1 MFDFL
6 TRKKYSSL
14 SDEDLILLYKK
25 EKSNLIMDNIY
36 KRYGHLLLA
45 IAFKYVRN
53 REEAQDIVMNLFEK
67 LGDKITKHDIQNFKS
82 WLHATIKNECFM
94 HLRKTKKINSTSTIE
109 NLENIVSEL
118 DSEEF
123 YQTKEKVFNELESS
137 LSELK
142 NEQRKSVELFYLEN
156 KSYVEIAEI
165 LNISLNNVKS
175 AIQNGK
181 RMLKLKMENKGVNL
195 TEL

>member
-45 IAFKYVRN
+45 IAIKYVRN

-67 LGDKITKHDIQNFKS
+67 LGDKIAKHDIQNFKS
-82 WLHATIKNECFM
+82 WLHTTLKNECLM
-94 HLRKTKKINSTSTIE
+94 HLRKMKKINSTTTIE
-109 NLENIVSEL
+109 NLENVVSEL

-123 YQTKEKVFNELESS
+123 YQTKEKVFNQLESS
-137 LSELK
+137 LAELK

>member
-1 MFDFL
+1 LFDFL

-45 IAFKYVRN
+45 IAIKYIRN

-67 LGDKITKHDIQNFKS
+67 LGDKIAKHDIQNFKS
-82 WLHATIKNECFM
+82 WLHSTLKNECLM
-94 HLRKTKKINSTSTIE
+94 HLRKTKKINSTATIE
-109 NLENIVSEL
+109 NLENIVSES

-123 YQTKEKVFNELESS
+123 YQTKEKVFNQLESS
-137 LSELK
+137 LAELK

>member
-1 MFDFL
+1 LFDFL

-45 IAFKYVRN
+45 IAIKYVRN

-67 LGDKITKHDIQNFKS
+67 LGDKIAKHDIQNFKS
-82 WLHATIKNECFM
+82 WLHTTLKNECLM
-94 HLRKTKKINSTSTIE
+94 HLRKMKKINSTSTIE
-109 NLENIVSEL
+109 NLENVVSESE
-118 DSEEF
+118 SEEF
-123 YQTKEKVFNELESS
+123 YKTKEKVFNQLESS
-137 LSELK
+137 LAELK

>member
-45 IAFKYVRN
+45 IAIKYVRN

-67 LGDKITKHDIQNFKS
+67 LGDKIAKHDIQNFKS
-82 WLHATIKNECFM
+82 WLHTTLKNECLM
-94 HLRKTKKINSTSTIE
+94 HLRKTKKINSTTTIE

-123 YQTKEKVFNELESS
+123 YQTKEKVFNQLESS
-137 LSELK
+137 LAELK

>member
-45 IAFKYVRN
+45 IAIKYVRN

-67 LGDKITKHDIQNFKS
+67 LGDKIAKHEIQNFKS
-82 WLHATIKNECFM
+82 WLHTTLKNECLM
-94 HLRKTKKINSTSTIE
+94 HLRKMKKINSTSTIE
-109 NLENIVSEL
+109 NLENVVSE
-118 DSEEF
+118 SEEF
-123 YQTKEKVFNELESS
+123 YKTKEKVFNQLESS
-137 LSELK
+137 LAELK
-142 NEQRKSVELFYLEN
+142 NEQRKSVELFYLDN

>member
-45 IAFKYVRN
+45 IAIKYVRN

-67 LGDKITKHDIQNFKS
+67 LGDKIAKHDIQNFKS
-82 WLHATIKNECFM
+82 WLHSTLKNECLM
-94 HLRKTKKINSTSTIE
+94 HLRKMKKINSTTTIE
-109 NLENIVSEL
+109 NLENVVSEL

-123 YQTKEKVFNELESS
+123 YQTKEKVFNQLESS
-137 LSELK
+137 LAELK

>member
-45 IAFKYVRN
+45 IAIKYIRN

-67 LGDKITKHDIQNFKS
+67 LGDKIAKHDIQNFKS
-82 WLHATIKNECFM
+82 WLHTTLKNECLM
-94 HLRKTKKINSTSTIE
+94 HLRKTKKINSTTTIE
-109 NLENIVSEL
+109 NLENIVSES

-123 YQTKEKVFNELESS
+123 YQTKEKVFKQLESS
-137 LSELK
+137 LAELK

>member
-45 IAFKYVRN
+45 IAIKYVRN

-67 LGDKITKHDIQNFKS
+67 LGDKIAKHDIQNFKS
-82 WLHATIKNECFM
+82 WLHTTLKNECLM
-94 HLRKTKKINSTSTIE
+94 HLRKTKKINSTATIE
-109 NLENIVSEL
+109 NLENIVSES

-123 YQTKEKVFNELESS
+123 YQTKEKVFNQLESS
-137 LSELK
+137 LAELK

>member
-45 IAFKYVRN
+45 IAIKYVRN
-53 REEAQDIVMNLFEK
+53 REEAQDIVMHLFEK
-67 LGDKITKHDIQNFKS
+67 LGDKIAKHDIQNFKS
-82 WLHATIKNECFM
+82 WLHSTLKNECLM
-94 HLRKTKKINSTSTIE
+94 HLRKMKKINSTTTIE
-109 NLENIVSEL
+109 NLENIVSES

-123 YQTKEKVFNELESS
+123 YQTKEKVFNQLESS
-137 LSELK
+137 LAELK

>member
-36 KRYGHLLLA
+36 KRYGNLLLA
-45 IAFKYVRN
+45 IAIKYIRN

-67 LGDKITKHDIQNFKS
+67 LGDKIAKHDIQNFKS
-82 WLHATIKNECFM
+82 WLHTTLKNECLM
-94 HLRKTKKINSTSTIE
+94 HLRKTKKINSTTTIE

>member
-45 IAFKYVRN
+45 IAIKYIRN

-67 LGDKITKHDIQNFKS
+67 LGDKIAKHDIQNFKS
-82 WLHATIKNECFM
+82 WLHTTLKNECLM

-109 NLENIVSEL
+109 NLENVVSESV
-118 DSEEF
+118 SEEF
-123 YQTKEKVFNELESS
+123 YQTKEKVFNQLELS
-137 LSELK
+137 LAELK

>member
-45 IAFKYVRN
+45 IAIKYVRN
-53 REEAQDIVMNLFEK
+53 REEAQDIVMHLFEK
-67 LGDKITKHDIQNFKS
+67 LGDKIAKHDIQNFKS
-82 WLHATIKNECFM
+82 WLHSTLKNECLM
-94 HLRKTKKINSTSTIE
+94 HLRKMKKINSTTTIE
-109 NLENIVSEL
+109 NLDNVFSES

-123 YQTKEKVFNELESS
+123 YKTKEKVFNQLESS
-137 LSELK
+137 LAELK

>member
-36 KRYGHLLLA
+36 KRYGNLLLA
-45 IAFKYVRN
+45 IAIKYIRN

-67 LGDKITKHDIQNFKS
+67 LGDKIAKHDIQNFKS
-82 WLHATIKNECFM
+82 WLHSTLKNECLM
-94 HLRKTKKINSTSTIE
+94 HLRKMKKINSTTTIE
-109 NLENIVSEL
+109 NLENVVSEL

-123 YQTKEKVFNELESS
+123 YQTKEKVFNQLESS
-137 LSELK
+137 LAELK

>member
-45 IAFKYVRN
+45 IAIKYIRN

-67 LGDKITKHDIQNFKS
+67 LGDKIAKHDIQNFKS
-82 WLHATIKNECFM
+82 WLHTTLKNECLM
-94 HLRKTKKINSTSTIE
+94 HLRKTKKINSTATIE
-109 NLENIVSEL
+109 NLENIVSES

-123 YQTKEKVFNELESS
+123 YQTKEKVFNQLESS
-137 LSELK
+137 LAELK

>member
-1 MFDFL
+1 LFDFL

-45 IAFKYVRN
+45 IAIKYVRN

-67 LGDKITKHDIQNFKS
+67 LGDKIAKHDIQNFKS
-82 WLHATIKNECFM
+82 WLHTTLKNECLM
-94 HLRKTKKINSTSTIE
+94 HLRKTKKINSTTTIE
-109 NLENIVSEL
+109 NLEDVVSES

-123 YQTKEKVFNELESS
+123 YNTKEKVFNQLESS
-137 LSELK
+137 LAELK

-181 RMLKLKMENKGVNL
+181 RMLKLKMENKGINL

>member
-1 MFDFL
+1 
-6 TRKKYSSL
+6 
-14 SDEDLILLYKK
+14 
-25 EKSNLIMDNIY
+25 MDNIY

-45 IAFKYVRN
+45 IAIKYIRN

-67 LGDKITKHDIQNFKS
+67 LGDKIAKHDIQNFKS
-82 WLHATIKNECFM
+82 WLHSTLKNECLM
-94 HLRKTKKINSTSTIE
+94 HLRKTKKINSTATIE
-109 NLENIVSEL
+109 NLENIVSES

-123 YQTKEKVFNELESS
+123 YQTKEKVFNQLESS
-137 LSELK
+137 LAELK

>member
-6 TRKKYSSL
+6 TRKKYNSL

-36 KRYGHLLLA
+36 KRYGHILLA
-45 IAFKYVRN
+45 IAIKYVRN

-67 LGDKITKHDIQNFKS
+67 LGDKIAKHDIQNFKS
-82 WLHATIKNECFM
+82 WLHTTLKNECLM
-94 HLRKTKKINSTSTIE
+94 HLRKMKKINSTTTIE
-109 NLENIVSEL
+109 NLENVVSEL

-123 YQTKEKVFNELESS
+123 YQTKEKVFNQLESS
-137 LSELK
+137 LAELK

>member
-45 IAFKYVRN
+45 IAIKYVRN

-67 LGDKITKHDIQNFKS
+67 LGDKIAKHDIQNFKS
-82 WLHATIKNECFM
+82 WLHTILKNECLM
-94 HLRKTKKINSTSTIE
+94 HLRKTKKINSTTTIE
-109 NLENIVSEL
+109 NLENVVSEL

-123 YQTKEKVFNELESS
+123 YQTKEKVFNQLESS
-137 LSELK
+137 LAELK

>member
-45 IAFKYVRN
+45 IAIKYIRN

-67 LGDKITKHDIQNFKS
+67 LGDKIAKHDIQNFKS
-82 WLHATIKNECFM
+82 WLHTTLKNECLM
-94 HLRKTKKINSTSTIE
+94 HLRKTKKINSTTTIE
-109 NLENIVSEL
+109 NLEDVVSES

-123 YQTKEKVFNELESS
+123 YQTKEKVFNQLESS
-137 LSELK
+137 LAELK

>member
-1 MFDFL
+1 LFDFL

-36 KRYGHLLLA
+36 KRYGNLLLA
-45 IAFKYVRN
+45 IAIKYIRN

-67 LGDKITKHDIQNFKS
+67 LGDKIAKHDIQNFKS
-82 WLHATIKNECFM
+82 WLHTTLKNECLM
-94 HLRKTKKINSTSTIE
+94 HLRKTKKINSTTTIE

>member
-45 IAFKYVRN
+45 IAIKYIRN

-67 LGDKITKHDIQNFKS
+67 LGDKIAKHDIQNFKS
-82 WLHATIKNECFM
+82 WLHSTLKNECLM
-94 HLRKTKKINSTSTIE
+94 HLRKTKKINSTATIE
-109 NLENIVSEL
+109 NLENIVSES

-123 YQTKEKVFNELESS
+123 YQTKEKVFNQLESS
-137 LSELK
+137 LAELK

>member
-1 MFDFL
+1 LFDFL

-45 IAFKYVRN
+45 IAIKYIRN

-67 LGDKITKHDIQNFKS
+67 LGDKIAKHDIQNFKS
-82 WLHATIKNECFM
+82 WLHSTLKNECLM
-94 HLRKTKKINSTSTIE
+94 HLRKMKKINSTTTIE
-109 NLENIVSEL
+109 NLENVVSES

-123 YQTKEKVFNELESS
+123 YQTKEKVFNQLESS
-137 LSELK
+137 LAELK

>member
-1 MFDFL
+1 LFDFL

-45 IAFKYVRN
+45 VAIKYVRN
-53 REEAQDIVMNLFEK
+53 REEAKDIVMNLFEK
-67 LGDKITKHDIQNFKS
+67 LGDKIAKHDIQNFKS
-82 WLHATIKNECFM
+82 WLHSTLKNECLM
-94 HLRKTKKINSTSTIE
+94 HLRKMKKINSTTTIE
-109 NLENIVSEL
+109 NLENIVSES

-123 YQTKEKVFNELESS
+123 YQTKEKVFNQLESS
-137 LSELK
+137 LAELK

>member
-45 IAFKYVRN
+45 IAIKYIRN

-67 LGDKITKHDIQNFKS
+67 LGDKIAKHDIQNFKS
-82 WLHATIKNECFM
+82 WLHTTLKNECLM
-94 HLRKTKKINSTSTIE
+94 HLRKTKKINSTATIE

-123 YQTKEKVFNELESS
+123 YQTKEKVFNQLESS
-137 LSELK
+137 LAELK

>member
-45 IAFKYVRN
+45 IAIKYVRN

-67 LGDKITKHDIQNFKS
+67 LGDKIAKHDIQNFKS
-82 WLHATIKNECFM
+82 WLHTTLKNECLM
-94 HLRKTKKINSTSTIE
+94 HLRKTKKINSTTTIE
-109 NLENIVSEL
+109 NLEDVVSES

-123 YQTKEKVFNELESS
+123 YNTKEKVFNQLESS
-137 LSELK
+137 LAELK

-181 RMLKLKMENKGVNL
+181 RMLKLKMENKGINL

>member
-45 IAFKYVRN
+45 IAIKYVRN

-67 LGDKITKHDIQNFKS
+67 LGDKIAKHDIQNFKS
-82 WLHATIKNECFM
+82 WLHTTLKNECLM
-94 HLRKTKKINSTSTIE
+94 HLRKTKKINSTTTIE
-109 NLENIVSEL
+109 NLEDVVSES

-123 YQTKEKVFNELESS
+123 YNTKEKVFNQLESS
-137 LSELK
+137 LAELK

>member
-45 IAFKYVRN
+45 VAIKYVRN
-53 REEAQDIVMNLFEK
+53 REEAKDIVMNLFEK
-67 LGDKITKHDIQNFKS
+67 LGDKIAKHDIQNFKS
-82 WLHATIKNECFM
+82 WLHSTLKNECLM
-94 HLRKTKKINSTSTIE
+94 HLRKMKKINSTTTIE
-109 NLENIVSEL
+109 NLENIVSES

-123 YQTKEKVFNELESS
+123 YQTKEKVFNQLESS
-137 LSELK
+137 LAELK

>member
-45 IAFKYVRN
+45 IAIKYIRN

-67 LGDKITKHDIQNFKS
+67 LGDKIAKHDIQNFKS
-82 WLHATIKNECFM
+82 WLHTTLKNECLM
-94 HLRKTKKINSTSTIE
+94 HLRKTKKINSTTTIE
-109 NLENIVSEL
+109 NLENVVSEL

-123 YQTKEKVFNELESS
+123 YQTKEKVFNQLESS
-137 LSELK
+137 LAELK

>member
-45 IAFKYVRN
+45 IAIKYVRN

-67 LGDKITKHDIQNFKS
+67 LGDKIAKHDIQNFKS
-82 WLHATIKNECFM
+82 WLHSTLKNECLM
-94 HLRKTKKINSTSTIE
+94 HLRKTKKINSTATIE
-109 NLENIVSEL
+109 NLENIVSES

-123 YQTKEKVFNELESS
+123 YQTKEKVFNQLESS
-137 LSELK
+137 LAELK

>member
-45 IAFKYVRN
+45 IAIKYVRN

-67 LGDKITKHDIQNFKS
+67 LGDKIAKHDIQNFKS
-82 WLHATIKNECFM
+82 WLHTTLKNECLM
-94 HLRKTKKINSTSTIE
+94 HLRKTKKINSTATIE
-109 NLENIVSEL
+109 NLE
-118 DSEEF
+118 
-123 YQTKEKVFNELESS
+123 
-137 LSELK
+137 
-142 NEQRKSVELFYLEN
+142 
-156 KSYVEIAEI
+156 
-165 LNISLNNVKS
+165 
-175 AIQNGK
+175 
-181 RMLKLKMENKGVNL
+181 
-195 TEL
+195 

>member
-45 IAFKYVRN
+45 IAIKYIRN

-67 LGDKITKHDIQNFKS
+67 LGDKIAKHDIQNFKS
-82 WLHATIKNECFM
+82 WLHSTLKNECLM
-94 HLRKTKKINSTSTIE
+94 HLRKMKKINSTTTIE
-109 NLENIVSEL
+109 NLENVVSEL

-123 YQTKEKVFNELESS
+123 YQTKEKVFNQLESS
-137 LSELK
+137 LAELK

>member
-45 IAFKYVRN
+45 IAIKYVRN

-67 LGDKITKHDIQNFKS
+67 LGDKIAKHDIQNFKS
-82 WLHATIKNECFM
+82 WLHTTLKNECLM
-94 HLRKTKKINSTSTIE
+94 HLRKMKKINSTTTIE
-109 NLENIVSEL
+109 NLENVVSES

-123 YQTKEKVFNELESS
+123 YQTKEKVFNQLESS
-137 LSELK
+137 LAELK

>member
-1 MFDFL
+1 LFDFL

-45 IAFKYVRN
+45 IAIKYVRN

-67 LGDKITKHDIQNFKS
+67 LGDKIAKHDIQNFKS
-82 WLHATIKNECFM
+82 WLHTTLKNECLM
-94 HLRKTKKINSTSTIE
+94 HLRKTKKINSTTTIE

>member
-45 IAFKYVRN
+45 IAIKYVRN

-67 LGDKITKHDIQNFKS
+67 LGDKIAKHDIQNFKS
-82 WLHATIKNECFM
+82 WLHTTLKNECLM
-94 HLRKTKKINSTSTIE
+94 HLRKMKKINSTTTIE
-109 NLENIVSEL
+109 NLENIVSES

-123 YQTKEKVFNELESS
+123 YQTKEKVFNQLESS
-137 LSELK
+137 LAELK

>member
-1 MFDFL
+1 LFDFL

-45 IAFKYVRN
+45 IAIKYIRN

-67 LGDKITKHDIQNFKS
+67 LGDKIAKHDIQNFKS
-82 WLHATIKNECFM
+82 WLHSTLKNECLM
-94 HLRKTKKINSTSTIE
+94 HLRKTKKINSTATIE
-109 NLENIVSEL
+109 NLEDVVSES

-123 YQTKEKVFNELESS
+123 YQTKEKVFNQLESS
-137 LSELK
+137 LAELK